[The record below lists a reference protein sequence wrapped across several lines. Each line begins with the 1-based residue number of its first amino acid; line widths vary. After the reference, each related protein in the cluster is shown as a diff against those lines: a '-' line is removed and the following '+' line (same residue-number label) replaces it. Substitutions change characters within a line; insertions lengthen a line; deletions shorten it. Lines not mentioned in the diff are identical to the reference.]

1 MITVCTCVQVEF
13 LTTLLGF
20 KACGNRGSSTAD
32 SAAVAGLSLP
42 GCTKQDFPGR
52 YPPQVTLAMAL
63 VSAM

>member
-1 MITVCTCVQVEF
+1 MITVGARVQVEF

-52 YPPQVTLAMAL
+52 YPPQVTLDMAF
-63 VSAM
+63 VPMM